1 LRSALHR
8 WRRKTADPRA
18 FGAPRAETAAAE
30 RIEAVVA
37 MHWSLVHGLA
47 TLLLDGSLGR
57 RLDTREA
64 REARDAHIARTLALF
79 TDATESLTKP

>member
-1 LRSALHR
+1 
-8 WRRKTADPRA
+8 
-18 FGAPRAETAAAE
+18 
-30 RIEAVVA
+30 

-47 TLLLDGSLGR
+47 TLLLHGSLGQ
-57 RLDTREA
+57 RLAT

>member
-1 LRSALHR
+1 
-8 WRRKTADPRA
+8 
-18 FGAPRAETAAAE
+18 
-30 RIEAVVA
+30 

-57 RLDTREA
+57 RLATREA